1 MPIEKKGQLHS
12 DILSKQKQLWVQAL
26 TEKRKHIEAAK
37 KYAAQQDTSWW
48 DEFFSDQQGIIDN
61 CVFGD
66 NWSLETLSCLSAPDH
81 SVSRVGTT
89 EVLD

>member
-26 TEKRKHIEAAK
+26 TEKRKHIQAAK

-48 DEFFSDQQGIIDN
+48 DVFFSDQNELSTIVYLVIIGLWKHN
-61 CVFGD
+61 SHGHYNMIV
-66 NWSLETLSCLSAPDH
+66 
-81 SVSRVGTT
+81 
-89 EVLD
+89 